1 MKVIFNLPNGYKA
14 EIESA
19 RAENDFDGW
28 IDRKFGAK
36 IRELITENEFTIVS
50 GDDSFVV
57 DFTYGDD
64 ASAFTRLIGG
74 RIID

>member
-14 EIESA
+14 EIENA
-19 RAENDFDGW
+19 RADNDFDGW

-36 IRELITENEFTIVS
+36 IRELITENEFTITT
-50 GDDSFVV
+50 DKDSFVV
-57 DFTYGDD
+57 EFTYADD
-64 ASAFTRLIGG
+64 GIAFLKLIGG